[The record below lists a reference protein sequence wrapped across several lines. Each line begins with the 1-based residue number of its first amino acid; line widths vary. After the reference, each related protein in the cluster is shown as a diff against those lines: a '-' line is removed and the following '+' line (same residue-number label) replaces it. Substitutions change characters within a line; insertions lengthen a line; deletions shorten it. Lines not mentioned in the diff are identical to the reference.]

1 MQINL
6 KDERTFMATQVGVIK
21 QISGLVVAVDQNGV
35 SRVLKVGDALYLGEV
50 IKTSSAASKAVVSM
64 DNGKDVTILGDESL
78 KLDENTIAGQNSNKV
93 ADVSDLQKALLNGE
107 DLTKLEETAAGGNA
121 AAAGGGDGV
130 SLGAASFDEGG
141 HYSNISENFRSLG
154 DLNSATGAERIGGV
168 SGGASGGIAGTGADI
183 DTTPAKDPTINP
195 IDNDDTTVSGKVP
208 NAEPNTTVTVKF
220 PDGSTATT
228 TVDNNGNWTV
238 PTPGGNPL
246 TPGSTVT
253 ATAEDNG
260 GKSGPANSNEVGD
273 VTPANKPS
281 IDPIDNDDPKVT
293 GKVENPDKDTTVTVT
308 FPDGST
314 ATTTVDD
321 NGNWSVPTSGHTP
334 LKPGDTVTATA
345 EDHGGKSGP
354 ANSNPTTDVV
364 PPHAEL
370 TPNPDGTVSVVSHD
384 GDASKVEISYTDN
397 NGNPQTITVIKN
409 PSAGWVVD
417 STPGK
422 TTAPATDFTLDPHSG
437 KVVVSDNATKDGT
450 SITAKVTDNAG
461 NSSEDSATT
470 PDKISI
476 KFNDDTTPDG
486 IITRAE
492 NYADEG
498 TKATATISIP
508 NLAKDGSKIKISGTG
523 INDGEFTVHKDAS
536 GNVISVTDS
545 NNKNVFDG
553 NNGFTIAYKYTAGG
567 SNVNIT
573 AQLDNT
579 ALKTTGSVKF
589 ENVKMADVEFVEL
602 DSHGN
607 VLSDK
612 KTTNTDTV
620 KGYNR
625 AEAALDGDINHTTA
639 RISLPDNVQDGDVIT
654 VKYGFGPNAA
664 SLAATGGTDTTAY
677 KYFLVHKA
685 ADGSMTVDQ
694 ITSATDKTVIKSG
707 LTSTNGA
714 GEKFGIDI
722 HDMPTAVIYKTT
734 SRGIE
739 VSIKGEDDASVSMNP
754 RWTNRDRVEPEVVFV
769 EGNKTYT
776 NSQVGDGADLNSGGM
791 KLADAMGDGDIDHTT
806 ARVVIKNG
814 IVDGDKITVSITDF
828 NKIYADTGVKVYPSN
843 NPAPTEVKTFI
854 AHKAADG
861 TVTFDEVDA
870 SGHVIHAGIP
880 SVNNN
885 AIDIPGIGMMSRSSD
900 KFVHATEVT
909 AKVSDTPDNE
919 LLNGNEN
926 VSSTSYVFLENIS
939 NVQEPT
945 ITTIYDDFGST
956 TGDVSKNGKT
966 DDKTPELK
974 GKAEKFATVE
984 IFDGTHSLGT
994 TKADENGNWNFTPKT
1009 PLNDGEHNFTA
1020 KTIIGGVSSNASD
1033 GYAITIDN
1041 TIGTIEARFVED
1053 GNNDGRL
1060 TYQENMSDGNRKSTS
1075 LELKV
1080 RGSFED
1086 GDKITLHLD
1095 YPKDSG
1101 DKNNPIKVISGDI
1114 VLKKV
1119 GDSAVVESASESL
1132 KGMAPIGAAAPINNG
1147 VIMISK
1153 IGMLNGQKTIAKAYI
1168 TDDAGNKSN
1177 VATDEFTYV
1186 DRELKPVQVV
1196 DTLAVWGNNKLGLLL
1211 ENDKMRD
1218 TDLQSRINGNNDY
1231 KLDVKTITNYSHLTF
1246 GNGNDEITV
1255 HTKGGGWGNIF
1266 RGAELN
1272 LGGGDNKLTVERDID
1287 AAKVTAGNGDDTV
1300 TVHHWVRADSTID
1313 LGAGDN
1319 KLTVDDQIYN
1329 STVTTKGGNDEV
1341 STNGLVGATINLGDG
1356 DNKLSVETNN
1366 VTGSTITT
1374 GSGDDTIEIGKNV
1387 INSTINLGAGDDTIK
1402 VGQIIGN
1409 SNINGGDGYDKLAI
1423 TNPGTNVDLSNIAN
1437 KAHNFEELDI
1447 SNKGQSTTL
1456 NVKLS
1461 DVINLTDNDNILKIT
1476 ADAGDKVAF
1485 KDGGWQKGG
1494 SADGYT
1500 TYTNDT
1506 TGTTVTVEIKDEV
1519 TQPM

>member
-1 MQINL
+1 M
-6 KDERTFMATQVGVIK
+6 
-21 QISGLVVAVDQNGV
+21 
-35 SRVLKVGDALYLGEV
+35 
-50 IKTSSAASKAVVSM
+50 
-64 DNGKDVTILGDESL
+64 
-78 KLDENTIAGQNSNKV
+78 
-93 ADVSDLQKALLNGE
+93 
-107 DLTKLEETAAGGNA
+107 
-121 AAAGGGDGV
+121 
-130 SLGAASFDEGG
+130 
-141 HYSNISENFRSLG
+141 
-154 DLNSATGAERIGGV
+154 
-168 SGGASGGIAGTGADI
+168 
-183 DTTPAKDPTINP
+183 
-195 IDNDDTTVSGKVP
+195 
-208 NAEPNTTVTVKF
+208 
-220 PDGSTATT
+220 
-228 TVDNNGNWTV
+228 
-238 PTPGGNPL
+238 
-246 TPGSTVT
+246 
-253 ATAEDNG
+253 
-260 GKSGPANSNEVGD
+260 
-273 VTPANKPS
+273 
-281 IDPIDNDDPKVT
+281 
-293 GKVENPDKDTTVTVT
+293 
-308 FPDGST
+308 
-314 ATTTVDD
+314 
-321 NGNWSVPTSGHTP
+321 
-334 LKPGDTVTATA
+334 
-345 EDHGGKSGP
+345 
-354 ANSNPTTDVV
+354 

-437 KVVVSDNATKDGT
+437 KVIVSDNATKDGT

-685 ADGSMTVDQ
+685 ADSSMTVDQ
-694 ITSATDKTVIKSG
+694 ITSANDKTVIKSG

-754 RWTNRDRVEPEVVFV
+754 RWTNRGRVEPEVVFV
-769 EGNKTYT
+769 EKGNGKENIYT
-776 NSQVGDGADLNSGGM
+776 NSQVGDGANPNSGGM
-791 KLADAMGDGDIDHTT
+791 KLAQAMEDGDIDHTT

-1186 DRELKPVQVV
+1186 DRESKPVNVNAGSAIYGTFGLGILLDPNKVQDVA
-1196 DTLAVWGNNKLGLLL
+1196 LQPLIGGNDDHSLK
-1211 ENDKMRD
+1211 
-1218 TDLQSRINGNNDY
+1218 
-1231 KLDVKTITNYSHLTF
+1231 VKTITTNANIRFGDGDDNIVVHNLPNQSLF
-1246 GNGNDEITV
+1246 GNILNNSV
-1255 HTKGGGWGNIF
+1255 V
-1266 RGAELN
+1266 N
-1272 LGGGDNKLTVERDID
+1272 LGGGDNKLEVERDID
-1287 AAKVTAGNGDDTV
+1287 KSKIIAGDGDDTV
-1300 TVHHWVRADSTID
+1300 TVHHWVRADATID

-1319 KLTVDDQIYN
+1319 KLTVDDQIFN
-1329 STVTTKGGNDEV
+1329 STVTTKGGDDIV
-1341 STNGLVGATINLGDG
+1341 STNGLVNATIDLGNG
-1356 DNKLSVETNN
+1356 KNELSVQTHD
-1366 VTGSTITT
+1366 VTGSKITT
-1374 GSGDDTIEIGKNV
+1374 GSGNDTIEIGKNV

-1423 TNPGTNVDLSNIAN
+1423 TNPGTNVDLSSIAN
-1437 KAHNFEELDI
+1437 KAHNFEELNI
-1447 SNKGQSTTL
+1447 SNESQKTTL
-1456 NVKLS
+1456 KISLS
-1461 DVINLTDNDNILKIT
+1461 DVMNLTDNDNILKIT

-1485 KDGGWQKGG
+1485 KDSGWQKGA

-1506 TGTTVTVEIKDEV
+1506 GVRTVTVEIKDEV

>member
-1 MQINL
+1 M
-6 KDERTFMATQVGVIK
+6 ETQVGVIK

-64 DNGKDVTILGDESL
+64 DNGKDVTILGNESV
-78 KLDENTIAGQNSNKV
+78 KLDNSVLANSDNTV
-93 ADVSDLQKALLNGE
+93 ADVSDLQKALLDGK
-107 DLTKLEETAAGGNA
+107 DLTKLEETAAGGGN

-168 SGGASGGIAGTGADI
+168 SGGAAGGIAGTGADI

-195 IDNDDTTVSGKVP
+195 IDNDDTTVTGKVP

-260 GKSGPANSNEVGD
+260 GSSNPV
-273 VTPANKPS
+273 
-281 IDPIDNDDPKVT
+281 
-293 GKVENPDKDTTVTVT
+293 
-308 FPDGST
+308 
-314 ATTTVDD
+314 
-321 NGNWSVPTSGHTP
+321 
-334 LKPGDTVTATA
+334 
-345 EDHGGKSGP
+345 
-354 ANSNPTTDVV
+354 NSNPTTDVV

-754 RWTNRDRVEPEVVFV
+754 RWTNRGRVEPEVVFV

-776 NSQVGDGADLNSGGM
+776 NSQVGDGANPNSGGM
-791 KLADAMGDGDIDHTT
+791 KLAEAMRDGDIDHTT

-843 NPAPTEVKTFI
+843 NPAPTAVKTFI

-956 TGDVSKNGKT
+956 TGDVSKNGNT

-1080 RGSFED
+1080 SGSFEN

-1095 YPKDSG
+1095 D
-1101 DKNNPIKVISGDI
+1101 PIKGSGDI

-1119 GDSAVVESASESL
+1119 GNSAVVESASESL

-1186 DRELKPVQVV
+1186 DRESKPVNVNAGSAIYGSFGLGILLDPNKVQDVA
-1196 DTLAVWGNNKLGLLL
+1196 LQPLIGGNDDHSLK
-1211 ENDKMRD
+1211 
-1218 TDLQSRINGNNDY
+1218 
-1231 KLDVKTITNYSHLTF
+1231 VKTITTNANIRFGDGDDNIVVHNLPNQGLF
-1246 GNGNDEITV
+1246 GNILNNSV
-1255 HTKGGGWGNIF
+1255 V
-1266 RGAELN
+1266 N
-1272 LGGGDNKLTVERDID
+1272 LGNGDNKLDVERDID
-1287 AAKVTAGNGDDTV
+1287 KSKIIAGDGDDTV
-1300 TVHHWVRADSTID
+1300 TVHHWVRAEATID

-1341 STNGLVGATINLGDG
+1341 STHGLVGATINLGNG
-1356 DNKLSVETNN
+1356 DNKLSVETHD
-1366 VTGSTITT
+1366 VTGSKITT

-1423 TNPGTNVDLSNIAN
+1423 TNPGENVNLSSIAN

-1447 SNKGQSTTL
+1447 SNKGQNTTL

-1485 KDGGWQKGG
+1485 KDGGWQKGA

-1500 TYTNDT
+1500 AYTNDT

>member
-1 MQINL
+1 
-6 KDERTFMATQVGVIK
+6 MATQVGVIK

-168 SGGASGGIAGTGADI
+168 SGGVGDATNEVGDV
-183 DTTPAKDPTINP
+183 TPANKPSINP
-195 IDNDDTTVSGKVP
+195 IDNDDTKVTGKVENP
-208 NAEPNTTVTVKF
+208 EKDTSVTVTFPDGTTATTTVNKDGSWEVPTPGNKPLNPGDTVTATAEDHGGKSGPANSNEVGDVTPANKPSINPIDNDDTKVTGKVENPEKDTTVTVKF

-238 PTPGGNPL
+238 PTPGNNPL

-260 GKSGPANSNEVGD
+260 GSSNPV
-273 VTPANKPS
+273 
-281 IDPIDNDDPKVT
+281 
-293 GKVENPDKDTTVTVT
+293 
-308 FPDGST
+308 
-314 ATTTVDD
+314 
-321 NGNWSVPTSGHTP
+321 
-334 LKPGDTVTATA
+334 
-345 EDHGGKSGP
+345 
-354 ANSNPTTDVV
+354 NSNPTTDVV

-754 RWTNRDRVEPEVVFV
+754 RWTNRGRVEPEVVFV

-776 NSQVGDGADLNSGGM
+776 NSQVGDGANPNSGGM
-791 KLADAMGDGDIDHTT
+791 KLAEAMRDGDIDHTT

-843 NPAPTEVKTFI
+843 NPAPTAVKTFI

-870 SGHVIHAGIP
+870 SGNVIHAGIP

-1053 GNNDGRL
+1053 GNNNGIL

-1080 RGSFED
+1080 SGSFEN

-1095 YPKDSG
+1095 D
-1101 DKNNPIKVISGDI
+1101 PIKGSGDI

-1119 GDSAVVESASESL
+1119 GNSAVVESASESL

-1186 DRELKPVQVV
+1186 DREIKPVQVV
-1196 DTLAVWGNNKLGLLL
+1196 DTLAVWGNNRVGLLL
-1211 ENDKMRD
+1211 ESDKMRD
-1218 TDLQSRINGNNDY
+1218 TDLQSHINGNNDY

-1272 LGGGDNKLTVERDID
+1272 LGGGDNKLEVERDID
-1287 AAKVTAGNGDDTV
+1287 KSKIIAGSGDDTV
-1300 TVHHWVRADSTID
+1300 TVHHWVRADATID

-1329 STVTTKGGNDEV
+1329 STVTTKGGNDKV

-1356 DNKLSVETNN
+1356 DNELSVETNN
-1366 VTGSTITT
+1366 VTGSKITT

-1485 KDGGWQKGG
+1485 KDGGWQKGA

>member
-64 DNGKDVTILGDESL
+64 DNGKDVTILGDETL

-238 PTPGGNPL
+238 PTPGNNPL

-260 GKSGPANSNEVGD
+260 GSSNPV
-273 VTPANKPS
+273 
-281 IDPIDNDDPKVT
+281 
-293 GKVENPDKDTTVTVT
+293 
-308 FPDGST
+308 
-314 ATTTVDD
+314 
-321 NGNWSVPTSGHTP
+321 
-334 LKPGDTVTATA
+334 
-345 EDHGGKSGP
+345 
-354 ANSNPTTDVV
+354 NSNPTTDVV

-450 SITAKVTDNAG
+450 PITAKVTDNAG

-754 RWTNRDRVEPEVVFV
+754 RWTNRGRVEPEVVFV

-776 NSQVGDGADLNSGGM
+776 NSQVGDGANPNSGGM
-791 KLADAMGDGDIDHTT
+791 KLAEAMRDGDIDHTT

-870 SGHVIHAGIP
+870 SGNVIHAGIP

-994 TKADENGNWNFTPKT
+994 TKADKDGNWNFTPKT

-1080 RGSFED
+1080 SGSFED

-1095 YPKDSG
+1095 D
-1101 DKNNPIKVISGDI
+1101 PIKGSGDI

-1119 GDSAVVESASESL
+1119 GNSAVVESASESL

-1186 DRELKPVQVV
+1186 DREIKPVQVV
-1196 DTLAVWGNNKLGLLL
+1196 DTLAVWGNNRVGLLL
-1211 ENDKMRD
+1211 ESDKMRD
-1218 TDLQSRINGNNDY
+1218 TELQSHINGNNDY

-1246 GNGNDEITV
+1246 GDGNDEITV

-1287 AAKVTAGNGDDTV
+1287 AAKVTAGSGDDTV

-1341 STNGLVGATINLGDG
+1341 STHGLVGATINLGDG
-1356 DNKLSVETNN
+1356 NNKLSVETHD
-1366 VTGSTITT
+1366 VTGSKITT

-1447 SNKGQSTTL
+1447 SNKGQNTTL

-1485 KDGGWQKGG
+1485 KDGGWQKGA

>member
-1 MQINL
+1 M
-6 KDERTFMATQVGVIK
+6 
-21 QISGLVVAVDQNGV
+21 
-35 SRVLKVGDALYLGEV
+35 
-50 IKTSSAASKAVVSM
+50 
-64 DNGKDVTILGDESL
+64 
-78 KLDENTIAGQNSNKV
+78 
-93 ADVSDLQKALLNGE
+93 
-107 DLTKLEETAAGGNA
+107 
-121 AAAGGGDGV
+121 
-130 SLGAASFDEGG
+130 
-141 HYSNISENFRSLG
+141 
-154 DLNSATGAERIGGV
+154 
-168 SGGASGGIAGTGADI
+168 
-183 DTTPAKDPTINP
+183 
-195 IDNDDTTVSGKVP
+195 
-208 NAEPNTTVTVKF
+208 
-220 PDGSTATT
+220 
-228 TVDNNGNWTV
+228 
-238 PTPGGNPL
+238 
-246 TPGSTVT
+246 
-253 ATAEDNG
+253 
-260 GKSGPANSNEVGD
+260 
-273 VTPANKPS
+273 
-281 IDPIDNDDPKVT
+281 
-293 GKVENPDKDTTVTVT
+293 
-308 FPDGST
+308 
-314 ATTTVDD
+314 
-321 NGNWSVPTSGHTP
+321 
-334 LKPGDTVTATA
+334 
-345 EDHGGKSGP
+345 
-354 ANSNPTTDVV
+354 

-397 NGNPQTITVIKN
+397 NGNSQTITVVKN

-422 TTAPATDFTLDPHSG
+422 TTAPTGAFELDPHSG
-437 KVVVSDNATKDGT
+437 KVTISDDATKDNT
-450 SITAKVTDNAG
+450 PVIAKATDGAG
-461 NSSEDSATT
+461 NTATGET
-470 PDKISI
+470 TAPDKFTI
-476 KFNDDTTPDG
+476 KFNDDADG
-486 IITRAE
+486 NGTITRGE
-492 NYADEG
+492 NYAEDG
-498 TKATATISIP
+498 AKATATISIP
-508 NLAKDGSKIKISGTG
+508 NLAKDGSKIHVIGTG
-523 INDGEFTVHKDAS
+523 INDYYTVHKDAS
-536 GNVISVTDS
+536 GNVTSVIDTKG
-545 NNKNVFDG
+545 NNVFDG
-553 NNGFTIAYKYTAGG
+553 DNGIKVSYDYNQYQTVRGNAA
-567 SNVNIT
+567 SIT
-573 AQLDNT
+573 AELEGT
-579 ALKTTGSVKF
+579 TLKTTSSVKF
-589 ENVKMADVEFVEL
+589 ENVKMADVDFVEL

-612 KTTNTDTV
+612 KTTNYAPDTT
-620 KGYNR
+620 KGYTR
-625 AEAALDGDINHTTA
+625 VEAALDGDINHTTA
-639 RISLPDNVQDGDVIT
+639 RISLPDNIQDGDVIT
-654 VKYGFGPNAA
+654 VKYGFGPSPE

-754 RWTNRDRVEPEVVFV
+754 RWTNRGRVEPEVVFV
-769 EGNKTYT
+769 EKDNKQENIYT
-776 NSQVGDGADLNSGGM
+776 NSQVGDGKNKNSGGM
-791 KLADAMGDGDIDHTT
+791 PLADAMKDGDIDHTT
-806 ARVVIKNG
+806 ARVVIQKG

-870 SGHVIHAGIP
+870 SGNVIHAGIP

-1053 GNNDGRL
+1053 RNDDHRL
-1060 TYQENMSDGNRKSTS
+1060 TLKENKTDGNVKATI
-1075 LELKV
+1075 LQLKV
-1080 RGSFED
+1080 SGSFED

-1095 YPKDSG
+1095 DPSKG
-1101 DKNNPIKVISGDI
+1101 SGDI

-1119 GDSAVVESASESL
+1119 GNSAVVESASESL
-1132 KGMAPIGAAAPINNG
+1132 KGMAPIGAAAPIQTSSNG
-1147 VIMISK
+1147 SK
-1153 IGMLNGQKTIAKAYI
+1153 IIDINGIGMKKGSWTVAKAYI
-1168 TDDAGNKSN
+1168 TDEAGNKSN
-1177 VATDEFTYV
+1177 EAKDYFMYEGAQHAPTINASTIYGYNSFVGVLPGQFGSTKLQASELQHDKIDTNP
-1186 DRELKPVQVV
+1186 DRDFDIRANVITRNSTV
-1196 DTLAVWGNNKLGLLL
+1196 TLGDGDDHV
-1211 ENDKMRD
+1211 
-1218 TDLQSRINGNNDY
+1218 
-1231 KLDVKTITNYSHLTF
+1231 TITKTGSGGYGWL
-1246 GNGNDEITV
+1246 NDRST
-1255 HTKGGGWGNIF
+1255 
-1266 RGAELN
+1266 LN
-1272 LGGGDNKLTVERDID
+1272 LGNGDNTLDVVNID
-1287 AAKVTAGNGDDTV
+1287 KATVTAGNGDDVV
-1300 TVHHWVRADSTID
+1300 TVGEWQKPNQ
-1313 LGAGDN
+1313 GW
-1319 KLTVDDQIYN
+1319 
-1329 STVTTKGGNDEV
+1329 
-1341 STNGLVGATINLGDG
+1341 
-1356 DNKLSVETNN
+1356 
-1366 VTGSTITT
+1366 ITT
-1374 GSGDDTIEIGKNV
+1374 GSNIELGNGNNTLTVGTNIEGSTVKTGSGNDTIKVGNYIH
-1387 INSTINLGAGDDTIK
+1387 NSTIELGAGDDTLEITRQDIT
-1402 VGQIIGN
+1402 G
-1409 SNINGGDGYDKLAI
+1409 SNIDGGAGYDKLAI
-1423 TNPGTNVDLSNIAN
+1423 TNPGTNVDLSNIAGAN

-1447 SNKGQSTTL
+1447 SNKGQNTTL
-1456 NVKLS
+1456 KISLS
-1461 DVINLTDNDNILKIT
+1461 DVMNLADNDNILKIT

-1485 KDGGWQKGG
+1485 KDNSGWQKGA
-1494 SADGYT
+1494 SANGYT

>member
-1 MQINL
+1 
-6 KDERTFMATQVGVIK
+6 MATQVGVIK

-168 SGGASGGIAGTGADI
+168 SGGVGD
-183 DTTPAKDPTINP
+183 
-195 IDNDDTTVSGKVP
+195 
-208 NAEPNTTVTVKF
+208 
-220 PDGSTATT
+220 AT
-228 TVDNNGNWTV
+228 
-238 PTPGGNPL
+238 
-246 TPGSTVT
+246 
-253 ATAEDNG
+253 
-260 GKSGPANSNEVGD
+260 NEVGD
-273 VTPANKPS
+273 VTPAHNPS
-281 IDPIDNDDPKVT
+281 IDPIDNDDTKVT
-293 GKVENPDKDTTVTVT
+293 GKVENPEKDTTVTVT

-314 ATTTVDD
+314 ATTTVDN
-321 NGNWSVPTSGHTP
+321 NGNWEVPTPGNKP
-334 LKPGDTVTATA
+334 LNPGDTVTATA
-345 EDHGGKSGP
+345 EDHGGKSNP
-354 ANSNPTTDVV
+354 VNSNPTTDVV

-422 TTAPATDFTLDPHSG
+422 TTAPAADFTLDPHSG

-625 AEAALDGDINHTTA
+625 TTAALDGDINHTTA
-639 RISLPDNVQDGDVIT
+639 RISLPDNVQDGDIVT
-654 VKYGFGPNAA
+654 VRYGFGPNAA

-776 NSQVGDGADLNSGGM
+776 NSQVGDGANLNSGGM

-843 NPAPTEVKTFI
+843 NPAPTAVKTFI

-1060 TYQENMSDGNRKSTS
+1060 TYQENMSDGNRKSTL

-1080 RGSFED
+1080 SGSFED

-1095 YPKDSG
+1095 D
-1101 DKNNPIKVISGDI
+1101 PIKGSGDI

-1119 GDSAVVESASESL
+1119 GNSAVVESASESL
-1132 KGMAPIGAAAPINNG
+1132 KGMAPIGAAAPIDNG

-1186 DRELKPVQVV
+1186 DREIKPVQVV
-1196 DTLAVWGNNKLGLLL
+1196 DTLAVWGNNRVGLLL

-1218 TDLQSRINGNNDY
+1218 TELQSLINGNNDY

-1246 GNGNDEITV
+1246 GDGNDEITV
-1255 HTKGGGWGNIF
+1255 HTKDGGWGNIF

-1287 AAKVTAGNGDDTV
+1287 AAKVTAGSGDDTV
-1300 TVHHWVRADSTID
+1300 TVHHWVRADSTIN

-1341 STNGLVGATINLGDG
+1341 STHGLVGATINLGDG
-1356 DNKLSVETNN
+1356 DNKLSVETHD
-1366 VTGSTITT
+1366 VTGSKITT

-1447 SNKGQSTTL
+1447 SNKGQNTTL

-1485 KDGGWQKGG
+1485 KDGGWQKGA

>member
-1 MQINL
+1 
-6 KDERTFMATQVGVIK
+6 MATQVGVIK

-64 DNGKDVTILGDESL
+64 DNGKDVTILGNESV
-78 KLDENTIAGQNSNKV
+78 KLDNSVLANSDNTV
-93 ADVSDLQKALLNGE
+93 ADVSDLQKALLDGK
-107 DLTKLEETAAGGNA
+107 DLTKLEETAAGGGN

-168 SGGASGGIAGTGADI
+168 SGGAAGGIAGTGANI
-183 DTTPAKDPTINP
+183 DTTPAHN
-195 IDNDDTTVSGKVP
+195 
-208 NAEPNTTVTVKF
+208 
-220 PDGSTATT
+220 
-228 TVDNNGNWTV
+228 
-238 PTPGGNPL
+238 
-246 TPGSTVT
+246 
-253 ATAEDNG
+253 
-260 GKSGPANSNEVGD
+260 
-273 VTPANKPS
+273 PS

-314 ATTTVDD
+314 ATTTVDN
-321 NGNWSVPTSGHTP
+321 NGNWEVPTSGHTP

-345 EDHGGKSGP
+345 EDHGGKSNP
-354 ANSNPTTDVV
+354 VNSNPTTDVV

-625 AEAALDGDINHTTA
+625 TTAALDGDINHTTA
-639 RISLPDNVQDGDVIT
+639 RISLPDNVQDGDIVT
-654 VKYGFGPNAA
+654 VRYGFGPNAA

-685 ADGSMTVDQ
+685 SDGSMTVDQ

-776 NSQVGDGADLNSGGM
+776 NSQVGDGANPNSGGM
-791 KLADAMGDGDIDHTT
+791 KLAEAMRDGDIDHTT

-843 NPAPTEVKTFI
+843 NPAPTAVKTFI

-1060 TYQENMSDGNRKSTS
+1060 TYQENMSDGNRKSTL

-1080 RGSFED
+1080 SGSFED

-1095 YPKDSG
+1095 D
-1101 DKNNPIKVISGDI
+1101 PIKGSGDI

-1119 GDSAVVESASESL
+1119 GNSAVVESASESL

-1246 GNGNDEITV
+1246 GNGNDEITI
-1255 HTKGGGWGNIF
+1255 HTKDGGWGNIF

-1287 AAKVTAGNGDDTV
+1287 AAKVTAGDGDDTV
-1300 TVHHWVRADSTID
+1300 TVHHWVRADATID

-1319 KLTVDDQIYN
+1319 KLTVDDQIFN

-1341 STNGLVGATINLGDG
+1341 STHGLVGATINLGNG
-1356 DNKLSVETNN
+1356 DNKLSVETHD
-1366 VTGSTITT
+1366 VTGSKITT

-1423 TNPGTNVDLSNIAN
+1423 TNPGTNVDLSSIAN

-1485 KDGGWQKGG
+1485 KDGGWQKGA

>member
-1 MQINL
+1 MTTQI
-6 KDERTFMATQVGVIK
+6 GVIK
-21 QISGLVVAVDQNGV
+21 QVSGLVVAIDENGAQ
-35 SRVLKVGDALYLGEV
+35 RVLKVGDALFLGEV

-64 DNGKDVTILGDESL
+64 DNGKDVTILGNESV
-78 KLDENTIAGQNSNKV
+78 KLDNSVLANSDNTV

-168 SGGASGGIAGTGADI
+168 SGGAAGGIAWTGANI
-183 DTTPAKDPTINP
+183 DT
-195 IDNDDTTVSGKVP
+195 
-208 NAEPNTTVTVKF
+208 
-220 PDGSTATT
+220 
-228 TVDNNGNWTV
+228 
-238 PTPGGNPL
+238 
-246 TPGSTVT
+246 
-253 ATAEDNG
+253 
-260 GKSGPANSNEVGD
+260 
-273 VTPANKPS
+273 TPANKPS
-281 IDPIDNDDPKVT
+281 IDPIDNDDTKVT
-293 GKVENPDKDTTVTVT
+293 GKVENPEKDTSVTVT

-314 ATTTVDD
+314 ATATVDN
-321 NGNWSVPTSGHTP
+321 NGNWEVPTPGNKP
-334 LKPGDTVTATA
+334 LNPGDTVTATA

-625 AEAALDGDINHTTA
+625 TTAALDGDINHTTA
-639 RISLPDNVQDGDVIT
+639 RISLPDNVQDGDIVT
-654 VKYGFGPNAA
+654 VRYGFGPNAA

-685 ADGSMTVDQ
+685 SDGSMTVDQ

-776 NSQVGDGADLNSGGM
+776 NSQVGDGANLNSGGM
-791 KLADAMGDGDIDHTT
+791 KLAEAMTDGDIDHTT

-843 NPAPTEVKTFI
+843 NPAPTTVKTFI

-870 SGHVIHAGIP
+870 SGNVIHAGIP

-994 TKADENGNWNFTPKT
+994 TKADKDGNWNFTPKT

-1060 TYQENMSDGNRKSTS
+1060 TYQENMSDGNRKSTL

-1080 RGSFED
+1080 SGSFED

-1095 YPKDSG
+1095 D
-1101 DKNNPIKVISGDI
+1101 PIKGSGDI

-1119 GDSAVVESASESL
+1119 GNSAVVESASESL

>member
-1 MQINL
+1 M
-6 KDERTFMATQVGVIK
+6 ETQVGVIK

-64 DNGKDVTILGDESL
+64 DNGKDVTILGNESV
-78 KLDENTIAGQNSNKV
+78 KLDNSVLANSDNTV
-93 ADVSDLQKALLNGE
+93 ADVSDLQKALLDGK
-107 DLTKLEETAAGGNA
+107 DLTKLEETAAGGGN

-168 SGGASGGIAGTGADI
+168 SGG
-183 DTTPAKDPTINP
+183 
-195 IDNDDTTVSGKVP
+195 
-208 NAEPNTTVTVKF
+208 
-220 PDGSTATT
+220 
-228 TVDNNGNWTV
+228 NNG
-238 PTPGGNPL
+238 GN
-246 TPGSTVT
+246 
-253 ATAEDNG
+253 N
-260 GKSGPANSNEVGD
+260 GD
-273 VTPANKPS
+273 VTPAHNPS
-281 IDPIDNDDPKVT
+281 IDPIDNDDTKVT
-293 GKVENPDKDTTVTVT
+293 GKVENPEKDTTVTVT

-314 ATTTVDD
+314 ATTTVDN
-321 NGNWSVPTSGHTP
+321 NGNWEVPTPGNKP
-334 LKPGDTVTATA
+334 LNPGDTVTATA
-345 EDHGGKSGP
+345 EDHGGKSNP
-354 ANSNPTTDVV
+354 VNSNPTTDVV

-639 RISLPDNVQDGDVIT
+639 RISLPDNVQDGDIVT
-654 VKYGFGPNAA
+654 VRYGFGPNAA

-685 ADGSMTVDQ
+685 SDGSMTVDQ

-776 NSQVGDGADLNSGGM
+776 NSQVGDGANPNSGGM
-791 KLADAMGDGDIDHTT
+791 KLAEAMRDGDIDHTT

-994 TKADENGNWNFTPKT
+994 TKADENGNWSFTPGT
-1009 PLNDGEHNFTA
+1009 PLNDGKHNFTA

-1053 GNNDGRL
+1053 RNDDHIL
-1060 TYQENMSDGNRKSTS
+1060 TLKENKTDGNVKATI
-1075 LELKV
+1075 LQLKV
-1080 RGSFED
+1080 SGSFED

-1095 YPKDSG
+1095 DPSKG
-1101 DKNNPIKVISGDI
+1101 SGDI

-1119 GDSAVVESASESL
+1119 GNSAVVESASESL
-1132 KGMAPIGAAAPINNG
+1132 KGMAPIGAAAPIQTSSNG
-1147 VIMISK
+1147 SK
-1153 IGMLNGQKTIAKAYI
+1153 IIDINGIGMKKGSWTVAKAYI
-1168 TDDAGNKSN
+1168 TDEAGNKSN
-1177 VATDEFTYV
+1177 EAKDYFMYEGAQHAPTINVSTIYGDNYFVVVLPGQFGSTKLQASELQHDKIDTNP
-1186 DRELKPVQVV
+1186 DRDFDINVNVITRNSTV
-1196 DTLAVWGNNKLGLLL
+1196 TLGDGDDHV
-1211 ENDKMRD
+1211 
-1218 TDLQSRINGNNDY
+1218 
-1231 KLDVKTITNYSHLTF
+1231 TITKTGSGGYGWL
-1246 GNGNDEITV
+1246 NDRST
-1255 HTKGGGWGNIF
+1255 
-1266 RGAELN
+1266 LN
-1272 LGGGDNKLTVERDID
+1272 LGNGDNTLDVVNID
-1287 AAKVTAGNGDDTV
+1287 KATVTAGNGDDVV
-1300 TVHHWVRADSTID
+1300 TFGKW
-1313 LGAGDN
+1313 
-1319 KLTVDDQIYN
+1319 Q
-1329 STVTTKGGNDEV
+1329 KGGQGWITEGSN
-1341 STNGLVGATINLGDG
+1341 INLGDG
-1356 DNKLSVETNN
+1356 NNTLTVGTNIK
-1366 VTGSTITT
+1366 GSTVET
-1374 GSGDDTIEIGKNV
+1374 GSGKDTIKVGNYIH
-1387 INSTINLGAGDDTIK
+1387 NSTIKLGAGDDTLEITK
-1402 VGQIIGN
+1402 PDITN
-1409 SNINGGDGYDKLAI
+1409 SDIDGGAGYDTLAI
-1423 TNPGTNVDLSNIAN
+1423 TSPGTNVDLSNIAN
-1437 KAHNFEELDI
+1437 KAHNFEELNI
-1447 SNKGQSTTL
+1447 SNESQKTTL
-1456 NVKLS
+1456 KISLS
-1461 DVINLTDNDNILKIT
+1461 DVMNLTDNDNILKIT

-1485 KDGGWQKGG
+1485 KDGGWQKGA

>member
-208 NAEPNTTVTVKF
+208 NAEPNTTVTVTF

-228 TVDNNGNWTV
+228 TVDNNGNWKV
-238 PTPGGNPL
+238 PTPG
-246 TPGSTVT
+246 
-253 ATAEDNG
+253 
-260 GKSGPANSNEVGD
+260 
-273 VTPANKPS
+273 NKPL
-281 IDPIDNDDPKVT
+281 N
-293 GKVENPDKDTTVTVT
+293 
-308 FPDGST
+308 
-314 ATTTVDD
+314 
-321 NGNWSVPTSGHTP
+321 
-334 LKPGDTVTATA
+334 PGDTVTATA
-345 EDHGGKSGP
+345 EDHGGKSNP
-354 ANSNPTTDVV
+354 VNSNEVGDVV

-450 SITAKVTDNAG
+450 SIAAKVTDNAG

-536 GNVISVTDS
+536 GNIISVTDS

-589 ENVKMADVEFVEL
+589 ENIKMADVEFVEL

-625 AEAALDGDINHTTA
+625 TTAALDGDINHTTA
-639 RISLPDNVQDGDVIT
+639 RISLPDNVQDGDIVT
-654 VKYGFGPNAA
+654 VRYGFGPNAA

-722 HDMPTAVIYKTT
+722 HDMPTAVIYKTA

-776 NSQVGDGADLNSGGM
+776 NSQVGDGANLNSGGM

-843 NPAPTEVKTFI
+843 NPAPTAVKTFI

-1095 YPKDSG
+1095 D
-1101 DKNNPIKVISGDI
+1101 PIKGSGDI

-1119 GDSAVVESASESL
+1119 GNSAVVESASESL

-1196 DTLAVWGNNKLGLLL
+1196 DTLAVWGNNRVGLLL
-1211 ENDKMRD
+1211 ENNKMRD
-1218 TDLQSRINGNNDY
+1218 TELQSHINGNNDY

-1246 GNGNDEITV
+1246 GNGNDEITI
-1255 HTKGGGWGNIF
+1255 HTKDGGWGNIF

-1287 AAKVTAGNGDDTV
+1287 AAKVTAGDGDDTV
-1300 TVHHWVRADSTID
+1300 TVHHWVRADATID

-1319 KLTVDDQIYN
+1319 KLTVDDQIFN

-1341 STNGLVGATINLGDG
+1341 STHGLVGATINLGDG

-1366 VTGSTITT
+1366 VTGSKITT

-1423 TNPGTNVDLSNIAN
+1423 SNPGENVNLSSIAN

-1485 KDGGWQKGG
+1485 KDGGWQKGA

>member
-1 MQINL
+1 
-6 KDERTFMATQVGVIK
+6 MATQVGVIK

-168 SGGASGGIAGTGADI
+168 SGGAAGGIAGTGANI
-183 DTTPAKDPTINP
+183 DTTPAHN
-195 IDNDDTTVSGKVP
+195 
-208 NAEPNTTVTVKF
+208 
-220 PDGSTATT
+220 
-228 TVDNNGNWTV
+228 
-238 PTPGGNPL
+238 
-246 TPGSTVT
+246 
-253 ATAEDNG
+253 
-260 GKSGPANSNEVGD
+260 
-273 VTPANKPS
+273 PS

-314 ATTTVDD
+314 ATTTVDN
-321 NGNWSVPTSGHTP
+321 NGNWEVPTSGHTP

-345 EDHGGKSGP
+345 EDHGGKSNP
-354 ANSNPTTDVV
+354 VNSNPTTDVV

-370 TPNPDGTVSVVSHD
+370 TPNHDGTVSVVSHD

-639 RISLPDNVQDGDVIT
+639 RISLPDNVQDGDIVT
-654 VKYGFGPNAA
+654 VRYGFGPNAA

-754 RWTNRDRVEPEVVFV
+754 RWTNRGRVEPEVVFV

-776 NSQVGDGADLNSGGM
+776 NSQVGDGANPNSGGM
-791 KLADAMGDGDIDHTT
+791 KLAEAMRDGDIDHTT

-843 NPAPTEVKTFI
+843 NPAPTAVKTFI

-1060 TYQENMSDGNRKSTS
+1060 TYQENMSDGNRKSTL

-1080 RGSFED
+1080 SGSFED

-1095 YPKDSG
+1095 D
-1101 DKNNPIKVISGDI
+1101 PIKGSGDI

-1119 GDSAVVESASESL
+1119 GNSAVVESASESL

-1246 GNGNDEITV
+1246 GNGNDEITI
-1255 HTKGGGWGNIF
+1255 HTKDGGWGNIF

-1287 AAKVTAGNGDDTV
+1287 AAKVTAGDGDDTV
-1300 TVHHWVRADSTID
+1300 TVHHWVRADATID

-1341 STNGLVGATINLGDG
+1341 STHGLVGATINLGNG
-1356 DNKLSVETNN
+1356 DNKLSVETHD
-1366 VTGSTITT
+1366 VTGSKITT

-1423 TNPGTNVDLSNIAN
+1423 TNPGTNVDLSSIAN

-1485 KDGGWQKGG
+1485 KDGGWQKGA

>member
-1 MQINL
+1 MTTQI
-6 KDERTFMATQVGVIK
+6 GVIK
-21 QISGLVVAVDQNGV
+21 QVSGLVVAIDENGAQ
-35 SRVLKVGDALYLGEV
+35 RVLKVGDALFLGEV

-64 DNGKDVTILGDESL
+64 DNGKDVTILGNESV
-78 KLDENTIAGQNSNKV
+78 KLDNSVLANSDNTV
-93 ADVSDLQKALLNGE
+93 ADVSDLQKALLDGK
-107 DLTKLEETAAGGNA
+107 DLTKLEETAAGGGN

-183 DTTPAKDPTINP
+183 DTTPAHN
-195 IDNDDTTVSGKVP
+195 
-208 NAEPNTTVTVKF
+208 
-220 PDGSTATT
+220 
-228 TVDNNGNWTV
+228 
-238 PTPGGNPL
+238 
-246 TPGSTVT
+246 
-253 ATAEDNG
+253 
-260 GKSGPANSNEVGD
+260 
-273 VTPANKPS
+273 PS
-281 IDPIDNDDPKVT
+281 IDPIDNDDTKVT
-293 GKVENPDKDTTVTVT
+293 GKVENPEKDTTVTVT

-314 ATTTVDD
+314 ATTTVDN
-321 NGNWSVPTSGHTP
+321 NGNWEVPTPGNKP
-334 LKPGDTVTATA
+334 LNPGDTVTATA
-345 EDHGGKSGP
+345 EDHGGKSNP
-354 ANSNPTTDVV
+354 VNSNPTTDVV

-397 NGNPQTITVIKN
+397 NGNSQTITVIKN

-625 AEAALDGDINHTTA
+625 TTAALDGDINHTTA
-639 RISLPDNVQDGDVIT
+639 RISLPDNVQDGDIVT
-654 VKYGFGPNAA
+654 VRYGFGPNAA

-776 NSQVGDGADLNSGGM
+776 NSQVGDGANLNSGGM
-791 KLADAMGDGDIDHTT
+791 KLAEAMVDGDIDHTT

-870 SGHVIHAGIP
+870 SGNVIHAGIP

-1080 RGSFED
+1080 SGSFED

-1095 YPKDSG
+1095 D
-1101 DKNNPIKVISGDI
+1101 PIKGSGDI

-1119 GDSAVVESASESL
+1119 GNSAVVESASESL

-1211 ENDKMRD
+1211 ERDKMQD
-1218 TDLQSRINGNNDY
+1218 TELQSHINGNNDY

-1246 GNGNDEITV
+1246 GNGNDEITI
-1255 HTKGGGWGNIF
+1255 HTKDGGWGNIF

-1272 LGGGDNKLTVERDID
+1272 LGGGDNKLTVDRDID
-1287 AAKVTAGNGDDTV
+1287 AAKVTAGSGDDTV
-1300 TVHHWVRADSTID
+1300 TVHHWVRADATID

-1329 STVTTKGGNDEV
+1329 STVTTKGGNDKV
-1341 STNGLVGATINLGDG
+1341 STHGLVGATINLGDG
-1356 DNKLSVETNN
+1356 DNELSVETHD
-1366 VTGSTITT
+1366 VTGSKITT

-1447 SNKGQSTTL
+1447 SNKGQNTTL

-1485 KDGGWQKGG
+1485 KDGGWQKGA

>member
-1 MQINL
+1 M
-6 KDERTFMATQVGVIK
+6 
-21 QISGLVVAVDQNGV
+21 
-35 SRVLKVGDALYLGEV
+35 
-50 IKTSSAASKAVVSM
+50 
-64 DNGKDVTILGDESL
+64 
-78 KLDENTIAGQNSNKV
+78 
-93 ADVSDLQKALLNGE
+93 
-107 DLTKLEETAAGGNA
+107 
-121 AAAGGGDGV
+121 
-130 SLGAASFDEGG
+130 
-141 HYSNISENFRSLG
+141 
-154 DLNSATGAERIGGV
+154 
-168 SGGASGGIAGTGADI
+168 
-183 DTTPAKDPTINP
+183 
-195 IDNDDTTVSGKVP
+195 
-208 NAEPNTTVTVKF
+208 
-220 PDGSTATT
+220 
-228 TVDNNGNWTV
+228 
-238 PTPGGNPL
+238 
-246 TPGSTVT
+246 
-253 ATAEDNG
+253 
-260 GKSGPANSNEVGD
+260 
-273 VTPANKPS
+273 
-281 IDPIDNDDPKVT
+281 
-293 GKVENPDKDTTVTVT
+293 
-308 FPDGST
+308 
-314 ATTTVDD
+314 
-321 NGNWSVPTSGHTP
+321 
-334 LKPGDTVTATA
+334 
-345 EDHGGKSGP
+345 
-354 ANSNPTTDVV
+354 

-397 NGNPQTITVIKN
+397 NGNSQTITVIKN
-409 PSAGWVVD
+409 QSAGWVVD

-461 NSSEDSATT
+461 NSSKDSATT

-625 AEAALDGDINHTTA
+625 TTAALDGDINHTTA
-639 RISLPDNVQDGDVIT
+639 RISLPDNVQDGDIVT
-654 VKYGFGPNAA
+654 VRYGFGPNAA

-776 NSQVGDGADLNSGGM
+776 NSQVGDGRDLNSGGM

-1196 DTLAVWGNNKLGLLL
+1196 DTLAVWGNNRVGLLL

-1246 GNGNDEITV
+1246 GNGNDEITI
-1255 HTKGGGWGNIF
+1255 HTKDGGWGNIF

-1300 TVHHWVRADSTID
+1300 TVHHWVRADATIN

-1341 STNGLVGATINLGDG
+1341 STHGLVGATINLGDG
-1356 DNKLSVETNN
+1356 DNKLSVETHD
-1366 VTGSTITT
+1366 VTGSKITT
-1374 GSGDDTIEIGKNV
+1374 GSGIDTITIDKNV

>member
-1 MQINL
+1 M
-6 KDERTFMATQVGVIK
+6 
-21 QISGLVVAVDQNGV
+21 
-35 SRVLKVGDALYLGEV
+35 
-50 IKTSSAASKAVVSM
+50 
-64 DNGKDVTILGDESL
+64 
-78 KLDENTIAGQNSNKV
+78 
-93 ADVSDLQKALLNGE
+93 
-107 DLTKLEETAAGGNA
+107 
-121 AAAGGGDGV
+121 
-130 SLGAASFDEGG
+130 
-141 HYSNISENFRSLG
+141 
-154 DLNSATGAERIGGV
+154 
-168 SGGASGGIAGTGADI
+168 
-183 DTTPAKDPTINP
+183 
-195 IDNDDTTVSGKVP
+195 
-208 NAEPNTTVTVKF
+208 
-220 PDGSTATT
+220 
-228 TVDNNGNWTV
+228 
-238 PTPGGNPL
+238 
-246 TPGSTVT
+246 
-253 ATAEDNG
+253 
-260 GKSGPANSNEVGD
+260 
-273 VTPANKPS
+273 
-281 IDPIDNDDPKVT
+281 
-293 GKVENPDKDTTVTVT
+293 
-308 FPDGST
+308 
-314 ATTTVDD
+314 
-321 NGNWSVPTSGHTP
+321 
-334 LKPGDTVTATA
+334 
-345 EDHGGKSGP
+345 
-354 ANSNPTTDVV
+354 

-437 KVVVSDNATKDGT
+437 KVIVSDNATKDGT

-685 ADGSMTVDQ
+685 ADSSMTVDQ

-754 RWTNRDRVEPEVVFV
+754 RWTNRGRVEPEVVFV
-769 EGNKTYT
+769 EKGNGKENIYT
-776 NSQVGDGADLNSGGM
+776 NSQVGDGANPNSGGM
-791 KLADAMGDGDIDHTT
+791 KLAQAMEDGDIDHTT

-843 NPAPTEVKTFI
+843 NPAPTAVKTFI

-870 SGHVIHAGIP
+870 SGNVIHAGIP

-994 TKADENGNWNFTPKT
+994 TKADENGNWNFTPET
-1009 PLNDGEHNFTA
+1009 PLNDGKHNFTA

-1080 RGSFED
+1080 SGSFEN

-1095 YPKDSG
+1095 D
-1101 DKNNPIKVISGDI
+1101 PIKGSGDI

-1119 GDSAVVESASESL
+1119 GNSAVVESASESL

-1211 ENDKMRD
+1211 ERDKMQD

-1246 GNGNDEITV
+1246 GNGNDEITI
-1255 HTKGGGWGNIF
+1255 HTKDGGWGNIF

-1272 LGGGDNKLTVERDID
+1272 LGGGDNKLTVDRDID
-1287 AAKVTAGNGDDTV
+1287 AAKVTAGSGDDTV
-1300 TVHHWVRADSTID
+1300 TVHHWVRADATID

-1341 STNGLVGATINLGDG
+1341 STHGLVGATINLGDG
-1356 DNKLSVETNN
+1356 DNKLSVETHD
-1366 VTGSTITT
+1366 VTGSKITT
-1374 GSGDDTIEIGKNV
+1374 GSGIDTITIDKNV

-1409 SNINGGDGYDKLAI
+1409 SNINGGDGHDTLAI
-1423 TNPGTNVDLSNIAN
+1423 TNPGTNVDLSSIAN

-1485 KDGGWQKGG
+1485 KDGGWQKGA

>member
-1 MQINL
+1 M
-6 KDERTFMATQVGVIK
+6 
-21 QISGLVVAVDQNGV
+21 
-35 SRVLKVGDALYLGEV
+35 
-50 IKTSSAASKAVVSM
+50 
-64 DNGKDVTILGDESL
+64 
-78 KLDENTIAGQNSNKV
+78 
-93 ADVSDLQKALLNGE
+93 
-107 DLTKLEETAAGGNA
+107 
-121 AAAGGGDGV
+121 
-130 SLGAASFDEGG
+130 
-141 HYSNISENFRSLG
+141 
-154 DLNSATGAERIGGV
+154 
-168 SGGASGGIAGTGADI
+168 
-183 DTTPAKDPTINP
+183 
-195 IDNDDTTVSGKVP
+195 
-208 NAEPNTTVTVKF
+208 
-220 PDGSTATT
+220 
-228 TVDNNGNWTV
+228 
-238 PTPGGNPL
+238 
-246 TPGSTVT
+246 
-253 ATAEDNG
+253 
-260 GKSGPANSNEVGD
+260 
-273 VTPANKPS
+273 
-281 IDPIDNDDPKVT
+281 
-293 GKVENPDKDTTVTVT
+293 
-308 FPDGST
+308 
-314 ATTTVDD
+314 
-321 NGNWSVPTSGHTP
+321 
-334 LKPGDTVTATA
+334 
-345 EDHGGKSGP
+345 
-354 ANSNPTTDVV
+354 

-422 TTAPATDFTLDPHSG
+422 TTAPAADFTLDPHSG

-589 ENVKMADVEFVEL
+589 ENVKMADIEFVEL
-602 DSHGN
+602 DKNGN
-607 VLSDK
+607 VLSDM
-612 KTTNTDTV
+612 KTGNIDTTRR
-620 KGYNR
+620 YDR
-625 AEAALDGDINHTTA
+625 ATAALDGDINHTTA
-639 RISLPDNVQDGDVIT
+639 RISLPDNIQDGDVIT
-654 VKYGFGPNAA
+654 VKYGFGPSAA

-694 ITSATDKTVIKSG
+694 ITSETDKTPIKSG

-776 NSQVGDGADLNSGGM
+776 NSQVGDGANLNSGGM

-843 NPAPTEVKTFI
+843 NPAPTAVKTFI

-1060 TYQENMSDGNRKSTS
+1060 TYQENMSDGNRKSTL

-1080 RGSFED
+1080 SGSFED

-1095 YPKDSG
+1095 D
-1101 DKNNPIKVISGDI
+1101 PIKGSGDI

-1119 GDSAVVESASESL
+1119 GNSAVVESASESL
-1132 KGMAPIGAAAPINNG
+1132 KGMAPIGAAAPIDNG

-1186 DRELKPVQVV
+1186 DREIKPVQVV
-1196 DTLAVWGNNKLGLLL
+1196 DTLAVWGNNRVGLFL

-1218 TDLQSRINGNNDY
+1218 TELQSLINGNNDY

-1246 GNGNDEITV
+1246 GDGNDEITV
-1255 HTKGGGWGNIF
+1255 HTKDGGWGNIF

-1287 AAKVTAGNGDDTV
+1287 AAKVTAGSGDDTV
-1300 TVHHWVRADSTID
+1300 TVHHWVRADSTIN

-1341 STNGLVGATINLGDG
+1341 STHGLVGATINLGDG
-1356 DNKLSVETNN
+1356 DNKLSVETHD
-1366 VTGSTITT
+1366 VTGSKITT

-1447 SNKGQSTTL
+1447 SNKGQNTTL

-1485 KDGGWQKGG
+1485 KDGGWQKGA

>member
-78 KLDENTIAGQNSNKV
+78 KLDENTIAGQNSNTV

-168 SGGASGGIAGTGADI
+168 SGGAAGGIAGTGADI
-183 DTTPAKDPTINP
+183 DTTPANKPTINP
-195 IDNDDTTVSGKVP
+195 IDNDDTTVTGKVP

-260 GKSGPANSNEVGD
+260 GSSNPV
-273 VTPANKPS
+273 
-281 IDPIDNDDPKVT
+281 
-293 GKVENPDKDTTVTVT
+293 
-308 FPDGST
+308 
-314 ATTTVDD
+314 
-321 NGNWSVPTSGHTP
+321 
-334 LKPGDTVTATA
+334 
-345 EDHGGKSGP
+345 
-354 ANSNPTTDVV
+354 NSNPTTDVV

-437 KVVVSDNATKDGT
+437 KVIVSDNATKDGT

-685 ADGSMTVDQ
+685 ADSSMTVDQ

-754 RWTNRDRVEPEVVFV
+754 RWTNRGRVEPEVVFV
-769 EGNKTYT
+769 EKGNGKENIYT
-776 NSQVGDGADLNSGGM
+776 NSQVGDGANPNSGGM
-791 KLADAMGDGDIDHTT
+791 KLAQAMEDGDIDHTT

-843 NPAPTEVKTFI
+843 NPAPTAVKTFI

-870 SGHVIHAGIP
+870 SGNVIHAGIP

-994 TKADENGNWNFTPKT
+994 TKADENGNWNFTPET
-1009 PLNDGEHNFTA
+1009 PLNDGKHNFTA

-1080 RGSFED
+1080 SGSFED

-1095 YPKDSG
+1095 D
-1101 DKNNPIKVISGDI
+1101 PIKGSGDI

-1119 GDSAVVESASESL
+1119 GNSAVVESASESL

-1186 DRELKPVQVV
+1186 DREIKPVQVV
-1196 DTLAVWGNNKLGLLL
+1196 DTLAVYGNNKLGLLL
-1211 ENDKMRD
+1211 ERDKMQD
-1218 TDLQSRINGNNDY
+1218 TELQSHINGNNDY

-1246 GNGNDEITV
+1246 GDGNDEITV

-1287 AAKVTAGNGDDTV
+1287 AAKVTAGSGDDTV
-1300 TVHHWVRADSTID
+1300 TVHHWVRAGSTID
-1313 LGAGDN
+1313 LGSGDN

-1329 STVTTKGGNDEV
+1329 STVTTKGGDDEV
-1341 STNGLVGATINLGDG
+1341 TTHGLVGATINLGNG

-1485 KDGGWQKGG
+1485 KDGGWQKGA

>member
-1 MQINL
+1 
-6 KDERTFMATQVGVIK
+6 MATQVGVIK

-168 SGGASGGIAGTGADI
+168 SGGVGD
-183 DTTPAKDPTINP
+183 
-195 IDNDDTTVSGKVP
+195 
-208 NAEPNTTVTVKF
+208 
-220 PDGSTATT
+220 AT
-228 TVDNNGNWTV
+228 
-238 PTPGGNPL
+238 
-246 TPGSTVT
+246 
-253 ATAEDNG
+253 
-260 GKSGPANSNEVGD
+260 NEVGD
-273 VTPANKPS
+273 VTPAHNPS
-281 IDPIDNDDPKVT
+281 IDPIDNDDTKVT
-293 GKVENPDKDTTVTVT
+293 GKVENPEKDTTVTVT

-314 ATTTVDD
+314 ATTTVDN
-321 NGNWSVPTSGHTP
+321 NGNWEVPTPGNKP
-334 LKPGDTVTATA
+334 LNPGDTVTATA
-345 EDHGGKSGP
+345 EDHGGKSNP
-354 ANSNPTTDVV
+354 VNSNPTTDVV

-422 TTAPATDFTLDPHSG
+422 TTAPAADFTLDPHSG

-639 RISLPDNVQDGDVIT
+639 RISLPDNVQDGDIVT
-654 VKYGFGPNAA
+654 VRYGFGPNAA

-754 RWTNRDRVEPEVVFV
+754 RWTNRGRVEPEVVFV

-776 NSQVGDGADLNSGGM
+776 NSQVGDGANPNSGGM
-791 KLADAMGDGDIDHTT
+791 KLAEAMRDGDIDHTT

-994 TKADENGNWNFTPKT
+994 TKADKDGNWNFTPKT
-1009 PLNDGEHNFTA
+1009 PLNDCEHNFTA

-1060 TYQENMSDGNRKSTS
+1060 TYQENMSDGNRKSTL

-1080 RGSFED
+1080 SGSFED

-1095 YPKDSG
+1095 D
-1101 DKNNPIKVISGDI
+1101 PIKGSGDI

-1119 GDSAVVESASESL
+1119 GNSAVVESASESL

-1287 AAKVTAGNGDDTV
+1287 AAKVTAGSGDDTV
-1300 TVHHWVRADSTID
+1300 TVHHWVRADSTIN

-1341 STNGLVGATINLGDG
+1341 STHGLVGATINLGDG
-1356 DNKLSVETNN
+1356 DNKLSVETHD
-1366 VTGSTITT
+1366 VTGSKITT

-1447 SNKGQSTTL
+1447 SNKGQNTTL

-1485 KDGGWQKGG
+1485 KDGGWQKGA

>member
-168 SGGASGGIAGTGADI
+168 SGGAAGGIAGIGANI
-183 DTTPAKDPTINP
+183 DTTPANKPSIDP

-238 PTPGGNPL
+238 PTPGNNPL
-246 TPGSTVT
+246 APDSTVT

-260 GKSGPANSNEVGD
+260 GSSNPV
-273 VTPANKPS
+273 
-281 IDPIDNDDPKVT
+281 
-293 GKVENPDKDTTVTVT
+293 
-308 FPDGST
+308 
-314 ATTTVDD
+314 
-321 NGNWSVPTSGHTP
+321 
-334 LKPGDTVTATA
+334 
-345 EDHGGKSGP
+345 
-354 ANSNPTTDVV
+354 NSNPTTDVV

-397 NGNPQTITVIKN
+397 NGNSQTITVIKN

-567 SNVNIT
+567 SSVNIT

-754 RWTNRDRVEPEVVFV
+754 RWTNRGRVEPEVVFV

-776 NSQVGDGADLNSGGM
+776 NSQVGDGSNPNSGGM
-791 KLADAMGDGDIDHTT
+791 KLAEAMRDGDIDHTT

-843 NPAPTEVKTFI
+843 NPAPTAVKTFI

-1080 RGSFED
+1080 SGSFED

-1095 YPKDSG
+1095 D
-1101 DKNNPIKVISGDI
+1101 PIKGSGDI

-1119 GDSAVVESASESL
+1119 GNSAVVESASESL

-1186 DRELKPVQVV
+1186 DREIKPVQVV
-1196 DTLAVWGNNKLGLLL
+1196 DTLAVYGNNKLGLLL
-1211 ENDKMRD
+1211 ERDKMQD
-1218 TDLQSRINGNNDY
+1218 TELQSHINGNNDY

-1246 GNGNDEITV
+1246 GDGNDEITV

-1287 AAKVTAGNGDDTV
+1287 AAKVTAGSGDDTV

-1341 STNGLVGATINLGDG
+1341 STHGLVGATINLGDG
-1356 DNKLSVETNN
+1356 DNKLSVETHD
-1366 VTGSTITT
+1366 VTGSKITT

-1447 SNKGQSTTL
+1447 SNKGQNTTL

-1485 KDGGWQKGG
+1485 KDGGWQKGA

>member
-64 DNGKDVTILGDESL
+64 DNGKDVTILGDETL

-238 PTPGGNPL
+238 PTPGNNPL

-260 GKSGPANSNEVGD
+260 GSSNPV
-273 VTPANKPS
+273 
-281 IDPIDNDDPKVT
+281 
-293 GKVENPDKDTTVTVT
+293 
-308 FPDGST
+308 
-314 ATTTVDD
+314 
-321 NGNWSVPTSGHTP
+321 
-334 LKPGDTVTATA
+334 
-345 EDHGGKSGP
+345 
-354 ANSNPTTDVV
+354 NSNPTTDVV

-397 NGNPQTITVIKN
+397 NGNSQTITVIKN

-625 AEAALDGDINHTTA
+625 TTAALDGDINHTTA
-639 RISLPDNVQDGDVIT
+639 RISLPDNIQDGDVIT
-654 VKYGFGPNAA
+654 VKYGFGPSPE

-722 HDMPTAVIYKTT
+722 HDMPTAVNTLTT

-754 RWTNRDRVEPEVVFV
+754 RWTNRGRVEPEVVFV
-769 EGNKTYT
+769 EKDNKQENIYT
-776 NSQVGDGADLNSGGM
+776 NSQVGDGKNKNSGGM
-791 KLADAMGDGDIDHTT
+791 PLADAMKDGDIDHTT
-806 ARVVIKNG
+806 ARVVIQKG

-870 SGHVIHAGIP
+870 SGNVIHAGIP

-994 TKADENGNWNFTPKT
+994 TKADKDGNWNFTPET
-1009 PLNDGEHNFTA
+1009 PLNDGKHNFTA

-1080 RGSFED
+1080 SGSFED

-1095 YPKDSG
+1095 D
-1101 DKNNPIKVISGDI
+1101 PIKGSGDI

-1119 GDSAVVESASESL
+1119 GNSAVVESASESL

-1186 DRELKPVQVV
+1186 DREIKPVQVV
-1196 DTLAVWGNNKLGLLL
+1196 DTLAVWGNNRVGLLL
-1211 ENDKMRD
+1211 ESDKMRD
-1218 TDLQSRINGNNDY
+1218 TELQSHINGNNDY

-1246 GNGNDEITV
+1246 GDGNDEITV

-1341 STNGLVGATINLGDG
+1341 STHGLVGATINLGDG
-1356 DNKLSVETNN
+1356 NNKLSVETHD
-1366 VTGSTITT
+1366 VTGSKITT

-1447 SNKGQSTTL
+1447 SNKGQNTTL

-1485 KDGGWQKGG
+1485 KDGGWQKGA

>member
-195 IDNDDTTVSGKVP
+195 IDNDDTTVTGKVP

-238 PTPGGNPL
+238 PTPGNNPL

-260 GKSGPANSNEVGD
+260 GSSNPV
-273 VTPANKPS
+273 
-281 IDPIDNDDPKVT
+281 
-293 GKVENPDKDTTVTVT
+293 
-308 FPDGST
+308 
-314 ATTTVDD
+314 
-321 NGNWSVPTSGHTP
+321 
-334 LKPGDTVTATA
+334 
-345 EDHGGKSGP
+345 
-354 ANSNPTTDVV
+354 NSNPTTDVV

-625 AEAALDGDINHTTA
+625 ATAALDGDINHTTA
-639 RISLPDNVQDGDVIT
+639 RISLPDNVQDGDIVT
-654 VKYGFGPNAA
+654 VRYGFGPNAA

-685 ADGSMTVDQ
+685 TDGSMTVDQ

-707 LTSTNGA
+707 LTSTNGV
-714 GEKFGIDI
+714 GEKFGIDV

-734 SRGIE
+734 SRGIV

-776 NSQVGDGADLNSGGM
+776 SSQVGDGANPNSGGM
-791 KLADAMGDGDIDHTT
+791 KLAEAMRDGDIDHTT

-994 TKADENGNWNFTPKT
+994 TKADKDGNWNFTPKT

-1053 GNNDGRL
+1053 GNNNGIL
-1060 TYQENMSDGNRKSTS
+1060 TYQENMSDGNRKST
-1075 LELKV
+1075 LLKLTV
-1080 RGSFED
+1080 SGSFED

-1095 YPKDSG
+1095 D
-1101 DKNNPIKVISGDI
+1101 PIKGSGDI

-1119 GDSAVVESASESL
+1119 GNSAVVESASESL

-1186 DRELKPVQVV
+1186 DREIKPVQVV

-1211 ENDKMRD
+1211 ESDKMRD
-1218 TDLQSRINGNNDY
+1218 TELQSHINGNNDY

-1246 GNGNDEITV
+1246 GDGNDEITV

-1287 AAKVTAGNGDDTV
+1287 AAKVTAGSGDDTV

-1356 DNKLSVETNN
+1356 D
-1366 VTGSTITT
+1366 
-1374 GSGDDTIEIGKNV
+1374 
-1387 INSTINLGAGDDTIK
+1387 DTIK
-1402 VGQIIGN
+1402 VGQIVGN

-1447 SNKGQSTTL
+1447 SNKGQNTTL

-1485 KDGGWQKGG
+1485 KDGGWQKGA

>member
-228 TVDNNGNWTV
+228 TVDNNGNWEVPTPGNKPLNPGDTVTATAEDHGGKSNPVNSNEVGDVTPAHNPSIDPIDNDDTKVTGKVENPEKDTTVTVTFPDGQTATTTVDNNGNWTV
-238 PTPGGNPL
+238 PTPGNNPL

-260 GKSGPANSNEVGD
+260 GSSNPV
-273 VTPANKPS
+273 
-281 IDPIDNDDPKVT
+281 
-293 GKVENPDKDTTVTVT
+293 
-308 FPDGST
+308 
-314 ATTTVDD
+314 
-321 NGNWSVPTSGHTP
+321 
-334 LKPGDTVTATA
+334 
-345 EDHGGKSGP
+345 
-354 ANSNPTTDVV
+354 NSNPTTDVV

-498 TKATATISIP
+498 IKATATISIP

-625 AEAALDGDINHTTA
+625 TTAALDGDINHTTA
-639 RISLPDNVQDGDVIT
+639 RISLPDNVQDGDIVT
-654 VKYGFGPNAA
+654 VRYGFGPNAA

-776 NSQVGDGADLNSGGM
+776 NSQVGDGANLNSGGM
-791 KLADAMGDGDIDHTT
+791 KLAEAMVDGDIDHTT

-843 NPAPTEVKTFI
+843 NPAPTAVKTFI

-994 TKADENGNWNFTPKT
+994 TKADKDGNWNFTPKT

-1060 TYQENMSDGNRKSTS
+1060 TYQENMSDGNRKSTL

-1080 RGSFED
+1080 SGSFED

-1095 YPKDSG
+1095 D
-1101 DKNNPIKVISGDI
+1101 PIKGSGDI

-1119 GDSAVVESASESL
+1119 GNSAVVESASESL

-1196 DTLAVWGNNKLGLLL
+1196 DTLAVWGNNKLGLFL

-1246 GNGNDEITV
+1246 GNGNDEITI
-1255 HTKGGGWGNIF
+1255 HTKDGGWGNIF

-1287 AAKVTAGNGDDTV
+1287 AAKVTAGDGDDTV
-1300 TVHHWVRADSTID
+1300 TVHHWVRADATID

-1319 KLTVDDQIYN
+1319 KLTVDDQIFN

-1341 STNGLVGATINLGDG
+1341 STHGLVGATINLGNG
-1356 DNKLSVETNN
+1356 DNKLSVETHD
-1366 VTGSTITT
+1366 VTGSKITT

-1423 TNPGTNVDLSNIAN
+1423 TNPGENVNLSSIAN

-1447 SNKGQSTTL
+1447 SNKGQNTTL

-1485 KDGGWQKGG
+1485 KDGGWQKGA

>member
-1 MQINL
+1 
-6 KDERTFMATQVGVIK
+6 MATQVGVIK

-183 DTTPAKDPTINP
+183 DTTPA
-195 IDNDDTTVSGKVP
+195 
-208 NAEPNTTVTVKF
+208 
-220 PDGSTATT
+220 
-228 TVDNNGNWTV
+228 
-238 PTPGGNPL
+238 
-246 TPGSTVT
+246 
-253 ATAEDNG
+253 
-260 GKSGPANSNEVGD
+260 
-273 VTPANKPS
+273 NKPS
-281 IDPIDNDDPKVT
+281 IDPIDNDDPKIT
-293 GKVENPDKDTTVTVT
+293 GKVENPEKDTSVTVT

-314 ATTTVDD
+314 ETAKVND
-321 NGNWSVPTSGHTP
+321 NGNWEVPTSGHTP
-334 LKPGDTVTATA
+334 LKPGETVTATA

-498 TKATATISIP
+498 IKATATISIP

-625 AEAALDGDINHTTA
+625 TTAALDGDINHTTA
-639 RISLPDNVQDGDVIT
+639 RISLPDNVQDGDIVT
-654 VKYGFGPNAA
+654 VRYGFGPNAA

-776 NSQVGDGADLNSGGM
+776 NSQVGDGANLNSGGM
-791 KLADAMGDGDIDHTT
+791 KLAEAMVDGDIDHTT

-843 NPAPTEVKTFI
+843 NPAPTAVKTFI

-994 TKADENGNWNFTPKT
+994 TKADKDGNWNFTPKT

-1119 GDSAVVESASESL
+1119 GNSAVVESASESL

-1186 DRELKPVQVV
+1186 DREIKPVQVV
-1196 DTLAVWGNNKLGLLL
+1196 DTLAVYGNNKLGLLL
-1211 ENDKMRD
+1211 ERDKMQD
-1218 TDLQSRINGNNDY
+1218 TELQSHINGNNDY

-1246 GNGNDEITV
+1246 GDGNDEITV

-1287 AAKVTAGNGDDTV
+1287 AAKVTAGSGDDTV
-1300 TVHHWVRADSTID
+1300 TVHHWVRADATID

-1341 STNGLVGATINLGDG
+1341 STHGLVGATINLGDG
-1356 DNKLSVETNN
+1356 DNKLSVETHD
-1366 VTGSTITT
+1366 VTGSKITT

-1447 SNKGQSTTL
+1447 SNKGQNTTL

-1485 KDGGWQKGG
+1485 KDGGWQKGA

-1506 TGTTVTVEIKDEV
+1506 TGTTVTIEIKNEV

>member
-1 MQINL
+1 
-6 KDERTFMATQVGVIK
+6 MATQVGVIK

-64 DNGKDVTILGDESL
+64 DNGKDVTILGNESV
-78 KLDENTIAGQNSNKV
+78 KLDNSVLANSDNTV
-93 ADVSDLQKALLNGE
+93 ADVSDLQKALLDGK
-107 DLTKLEETAAGGNA
+107 DLTKLEETAAGGGN

-183 DTTPAKDPTINP
+183 DTTPANKPSIDK
-195 IDNDDTTVSGKVP
+195 IDNDDTTVTGKVP

-238 PTPGGNPL
+238 PTPGNNPL

-260 GKSGPANSNEVGD
+260 GSSNPV
-273 VTPANKPS
+273 
-281 IDPIDNDDPKVT
+281 
-293 GKVENPDKDTTVTVT
+293 
-308 FPDGST
+308 
-314 ATTTVDD
+314 
-321 NGNWSVPTSGHTP
+321 
-334 LKPGDTVTATA
+334 
-345 EDHGGKSGP
+345 
-354 ANSNPTTDVV
+354 NSNPTTDVV

-370 TPNPDGTVSVVSHD
+370 TPNPDGTVGVVSHD

-776 NSQVGDGADLNSGGM
+776 NSQVGDGRDLNSGGM

-843 NPAPTEVKTFI
+843 NPAPTAVNTFI

-1080 RGSFED
+1080 SGSFEN

-1095 YPKDSG
+1095 D
-1101 DKNNPIKVISGDI
+1101 PIKGSGDI

-1119 GDSAVVESASESL
+1119 GNSAVVESASESL

-1186 DRELKPVQVV
+1186 DREIKPVQVV
-1196 DTLAVWGNNKLGLLL
+1196 DTLAVYGNNKLGLLL
-1211 ENDKMRD
+1211 ERDKMQD
-1218 TDLQSRINGNNDY
+1218 TELQSHINGNNDY

-1246 GNGNDEITV
+1246 GDGNDEITV

-1287 AAKVTAGNGDDTV
+1287 AAKVTAGSGDDTV
-1300 TVHHWVRADSTID
+1300 TVHHWVRADATID

-1341 STNGLVGATINLGDG
+1341 STHGLVGATINLGDG
-1356 DNKLSVETNN
+1356 DNKLSVETHD
-1366 VTGSTITT
+1366 VTGSKITT

-1447 SNKGQSTTL
+1447 SNKGQNTTL

-1461 DVINLTDNDNILKIT
+1461 DVMNLTDNDNILKIT

-1485 KDGGWQKGG
+1485 KDGGWQKGA

-1506 TGTTVTVEIKDEV
+1506 TGTTVTIEIKNEV

>member
-238 PTPGGNPL
+238 PTPGNNPL

-260 GKSGPANSNEVGD
+260 GSSNPV
-273 VTPANKPS
+273 
-281 IDPIDNDDPKVT
+281 
-293 GKVENPDKDTTVTVT
+293 
-308 FPDGST
+308 
-314 ATTTVDD
+314 
-321 NGNWSVPTSGHTP
+321 
-334 LKPGDTVTATA
+334 
-345 EDHGGKSGP
+345 
-354 ANSNPTTDVV
+354 NSNPTTDVV

-370 TPNPDGTVSVVSHD
+370 TPNPDGTVGVVSHD

-754 RWTNRDRVEPEVVFV
+754 RWTNRGRVEPEVVFV

-776 NSQVGDGADLNSGGM
+776 SSQVGDGANPNSGGM
-791 KLADAMGDGDIDHTT
+791 KLAEAMRDGDIDHTT

-870 SGHVIHAGIP
+870 SGNVIHAGIP

-1080 RGSFED
+1080 SGSFED

-1095 YPKDSG
+1095 D
-1101 DKNNPIKVISGDI
+1101 PIKGSGDI

-1119 GDSAVVESASESL
+1119 GNSAVVESASESL

-1211 ENDKMRD
+1211 ERDKMQD
-1218 TDLQSRINGNNDY
+1218 TELQSHINGNNDY

-1246 GNGNDEITV
+1246 GNGNDEITI
-1255 HTKGGGWGNIF
+1255 HTKDGGWGNIF

-1272 LGGGDNKLTVERDID
+1272 LGGGDNKLTVDRDID
-1287 AAKVTAGNGDDTV
+1287 AAKVTAGSGDDTV
-1300 TVHHWVRADSTID
+1300 TVHHWVRADATID

-1341 STNGLVGATINLGDG
+1341 STHGLVGATINLGDG
-1356 DNKLSVETNN
+1356 DNKLSVETHD
-1366 VTGSTITT
+1366 VTGSKITT
-1374 GSGDDTIEIGKNV
+1374 GSGIDTITIDKNV

-1409 SNINGGDGYDKLAI
+1409 SNINGGDGHDTLAI
-1423 TNPGTNVDLSNIAN
+1423 TNPGTNVDLSSIAN

-1447 SNKGQSTTL
+1447 SNKGQNTTL

-1485 KDGGWQKGG
+1485 KDGGWQKGA